1 MKKILIF
8 SNGEQIGDG
17 ILKLQIVHQLRER
30 FPTSEI
36 HWMTDTIY
44 TEYNSRLK
52 KFTEPYIDR
61 IWEQVNLSPFFWK
74 RISSKYDIS
83 NINFDIIIDTQK
95 AVLRTIALR
104 RIKCSKFISASANWM
119 FSNYKPKDKKSKRQF
134 YINNIIEMLDL
145 VSSYKKQQ
153 ASSITIPK
161 EILKE
166 LQEVFQADK
175 KYFGISLGSNTPKRI
190 WDYKKF
196 IDVAKYFEAK
206 GFEIV
211 FFLGPQ
217 ETHLK
222 EDIINQIKKP
232 MFPEEELSN
241 FPGLEVVM
249 GATKY
254 LSMAI
259 TNDSGTGQMLSTNLC
274 PLLKIC
280 GPTSAVKFLNDQFE
294 NIHFISSVKFGGS
307 NINLISADDV
317 IKESNKIL
325 QSSRSSFD

>member
-8 SNGEQIGDG
+8 SNGEHIGDG
-17 ILKLQIVHQLRER
+17 ILKLQIVHQLKER
-30 FPTSEI
+30 FPKAEI

-44 TEYNSRLK
+44 TEYDSRLK
-52 KFTEPYIDR
+52 KFTRPYIDKV
-61 IWEQVNLSPFFWK
+61 WEKANLSPFFWK
-74 RISSKYDIS
+74 KISSKYDLS

-104 RIKCSKFISASANWM
+104 RIKCSKFISSSANWL
-119 FSNYKPKDKKSKRQF
+119 FSSLKPQTKKSKRQF
-134 YINNIIEMLDL
+134 YINNIVEMLDL
-145 VSSYKKQQ
+145 VSNYKKKQV
-153 ASSITIPK
+153 SSITVPK
-161 EILKE
+161 QILIE
-166 LQEVFQADK
+166 LQKVFSSDK

-196 IDVAKYFEAK
+196 IDVAKYFEAR

-217 ETHLK
+217 EIHLK
-222 EDIINQIKKP
+222 NDIINQIKQP
-232 MFPEEELSN
+232 IFPEEQLFN

-254 LSMAI
+254 LSLAI

-294 NIHFISSVKFGGS
+294 NIHFISSVDFGGS
-307 NINLISADDV
+307 NINLISSKDV
-317 IKESNKIL
+317 INKANKIL